1 MAIHAYVGKPGHGK
15 SYGVVEHVV
24 IPSLKQN
31 RHVVTNIPLAV
42 DDLLAAF
49 GGNVT
54 QLPSN
59 WFELSDLA
67 DVIPAGSV
75 AIIDECWR
83 RWPAGQN
90 VNHANFTD
98 KSLLAEH
105 RHRVDEKGNS
115 MRVVLVTQDLA
126 QISSWVRLLIETTY
140 RIRKLSKKAFKVDIY
155 NGAVTGDAPS
165 KTKLLR
171 TTAGTFKST
180 IFPFYKSATQSNS
193 GEVGDESS
201 ADGRSSILRSFGLW
215 ASLICALVLVLVGI
229 FFVKKFFSTDAP
241 GVKHVSSASAPAKG
255 PAVPPAPPEP
265 PISTTWRLVGFVHPS
280 KPDPSSRAIS
290 ESLALIADAN
300 GNTRYISFSHCRYFP
315 DYTEAYCLVDGFKI
329 TNWSLK
335 KPNSIVGGLI
345 GGGV

>member
-24 IPSLKQN
+24 IPSLKQD
-31 RHVVTNIPLAV
+31 RHVVTNIPLSI
-42 DDLLAAF
+42 DDLLSTY
-49 GGNVT
+49 GGKVT
-54 QLPSN
+54 QLPAD
-59 WFELSDLA
+59 WFQLDDLSA
-67 DVIPAGSV
+67 IIPAGSV

-90 VNHANFTD
+90 TNHANFID

-105 RHRVDEKGNS
+105 RHRVDDKGNS

-126 QISSWVRLLIETTY
+126 QVSSWVRLLIETTY
-140 RIRKLSKKAFKVDIY
+140 RIRKLGKKSYKVDIY
-155 NGAVTGDAPS
+155 TGAVTGDAPPKS
-165 KTKLLR
+165 KLVR
-171 TTAGTFKST
+171 TTAGTFKPAIYS
-180 IFPFYKSATQSNS
+180 FYSSATQSNS
-193 GEVGDESS
+193 GLVGDESS

-215 ASLICALVLVLVGI
+215 ASIICMFVCILVGV
-229 FFVKKFFSTDAP
+229 FLVKKFFSTDAP
-241 GVKHVSSASAPAKG
+241 GVKPAAATALPASNAPSAPL
-255 PAVPPAPPEP
+255 EP

-280 KPDPSSRAIS
+280 KPDPSSRVVS
-290 ESLALIADAN
+290 ESFALISDSN
-300 GNTRYISFSHCRYFP
+300 GNSRYISFSHCRYFP
-315 DYTEAYCLVDGFKI
+315 DFTEAYCLVDGFKI

>member
-24 IPSLKQN
+24 IPSLKQD
-31 RHVVTNIPLAV
+31 RHVVTNIPLAI
-42 DDLLAAF
+42 DDLLATY
-49 GGNVT
+49 GGKVT
-54 QLPSN
+54 QLPSD
-59 WFELSDLA
+59 WYELNDLSEI
-67 DVIPAGSV
+67 IPPGCV

-90 VNHANFTD
+90 TNHANFID
-98 KSLLAEH
+98 KALLAEH
-105 RHRVDEKGNS
+105 RHRVDEKNNS

-165 KTKLLR
+165 KSKLVR
-171 TTAGTFKST
+171 TTAGTFKSSVYL
-180 IFPFYKSATQSNS
+180 FYKSATQSSS
-193 GEVGDESS
+193 GAVGDESS

-215 ASLICALVLVLVGI
+215 AALGCFVVCMVFGVY
-229 FFVKKFFSTDAP
+229 FVKRFFTTDQP
-241 GVKHVSSASAPAKG
+241 GVKHPPPVSTPKQPRAPA
-255 PAVPPAPPEP
+255 EP

-280 KPDPSSRAIS
+280 KPDPSSTVVS
-290 ESLALIADAN
+290 EALALVADNN

-315 DYTEAYCLVDGFKI
+315 DFTEAYCLVDGFKI

-335 KPNSIVGGLI
+335 KSNPITGGLI
-345 GGGV
+345 GGGL